1 MTIVY
6 MCLEPL
12 GTVLSLEELV
22 QGCIRRG
29 YKSTFKSAD
38 EDIRRSILYHINKLD
53 ELGLI
58 QEVG

>member
-1 MTIVY
+1 